1 MYLHN
6 CNFLVVALAAL
17 DEYYVGTRAHN
28 PGEASNFLVPI
39 ACPYISIFT
48 NQFIFRSIFP
58 RILNIEKVLQM
69 SHRKSETRLKY
80 F

>member
-1 MYLHN
+1 MYLYN

-39 ACPYISIFT
+39 ACPSGGGGTRYILGWGGVARPLI
-48 NQFIFRSIFP
+48 P
-58 RILNIEKVLQM
+58 
-69 SHRKSETRLKY
+69 
-80 F
+80 

>member
-28 PGEASNFLVPI
+28 PGEASNFLAPI
-39 ACPYISIFT
+39 A
-48 NQFIFRSIFP
+48 
-58 RILNIEKVLQM
+58 
-69 SHRKSETRLKY
+69 
-80 F
+80 